1 MVPQCHHIMPDNHRC
16 GSPSLRG
23 QDYCYYHRPGRQ
35 PRTRTP
41 RTRYPGL
48 DPETLPN
55 IDSPRAIQQTLSTVI
70 QALAA
75 NTISL
80 YQAQTMIYA
89 LQLASNLS

>member
-1 MVPQCHHIMPDNHRC
+1 MAVQRFAARTIATITVPAVSTEPAHH
-16 GSPSLRG
+16 
-23 QDYCYYHRPGRQ
+23 
-35 PRTRTP
+35 
-41 RTRYPGL
+41 TRYPNL
-48 DPETLPN
+48 DLEALPN

>member
-1 MVPQCHHIMPDNHRC
+1 MIPHCHHIMPDDHRC
-16 GSPSLRG
+16 GSPALRG
-23 QDYCYYHRPGRQ
+23 QDYCYYHHPSRR

-41 RTRYPGL
+41 RTRYPNL
-48 DPETLPN
+48 HLEMLPD
-55 IDSPRAIQQTLSTVI
+55 IDSPRAIQQTLSTVL

>member
-1 MVPQCHHIMPDNHRC
+1 MLPD
-16 GSPSLRG
+16 
-23 QDYCYYHRPGRQ
+23 
-35 PRTRTP
+35 
-41 RTRYPGL
+41 
-48 DPETLPN
+48 

>member
-1 MVPQCHHIMPDNHRC
+1 MVPQCHHIMPNNHQC
-16 GSPSLRG
+16 GSPALRD

-48 DPETLPN
+48 DLETLPS
-55 IDSPRAIQQTLSTVI
+55 IDSPRAIQQTLSAVI